1 MNIYLLTQ
9 DINNDYDTYDSVV
22 VSAETEEEARLM
34 HPRGYDITE
43 ACSLDDSWVRLDQ
56 IDRIKVTL
64 IGVSCMRKCVI
75 LSSFNA
81 G

>member
-9 DINNDYDTYDSVV
+9 SVNNDYDTYDSAV
-22 VSAETEEEARLM
+22 VSAESEDEARLM
-34 HPRGYDITE
+34 HPRGHDITD
-43 ACSLDDSWVRLDQ
+43 ACIRDDSWVRLDQ
-56 IDRIKVTL
+56 IDQIKVTL

-75 LSSFNA
+75 LSSYNA